1 MISVTE
7 LCFQTEG
14 RVQ

>member
-7 LCFQTEG
+7 LQGCFTQS
-14 RVQ
+14 